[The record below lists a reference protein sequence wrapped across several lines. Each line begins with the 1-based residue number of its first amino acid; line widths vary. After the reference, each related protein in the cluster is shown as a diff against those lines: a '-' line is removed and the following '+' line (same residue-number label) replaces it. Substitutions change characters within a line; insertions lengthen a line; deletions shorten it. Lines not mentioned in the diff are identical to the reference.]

1 MTDIAPSSSSQR
13 RLRRWL
19 VLLGALA
26 LPLLLITLWTPA
38 YASPGISTPGPGW
51 VGASLNI
58 PKPCRDTGTVGI
70 CDTTTQSAE
79 GLYEYKPRRHSVGE
93 FFGASPPEM
102 DPVFNGHTRAAQ
114 GRCIVGGVP
123 KQWPAGTWHYG
134 GRWTRT
140 VSFSGGTPGVSW
152 TPGRLAYSFAKDDKC
167 TNPTPTP
174 QGQPTPPPGGAPP
187 PGGTPPPGTS
197 LTVTPTRPEE
207 PPRTPGPTETPEP
220 TPTICYTEM
229 PPPMDVRLYWGVGA
243 SFQERRQYTCGYRQN
258 AYFGAGVNYW
268 NCMAPDGLQSVHL
281 EENEDD
287 WRDLDSSAYVP
298 ARALWHRVPAN
309 TVVGVEFDLLN
320 AKFLSPGVTSGWN
333 ITPYDY
339 TNYNSSNRGLLLF
352 VQDLGAD
359 RMPGGSG
366 SNEDRLLFL
375 MTFIDGPGMA
385 DYGFDSDVAGRGPMT
400 VAPSLEFAWAINT
413 VNQGLVSTYFIP
425 GRPTGLQAYRA
436 PDVSI
441 LHRPIFERA
450 GGAGYRRGPAHH
462 FLDPVP
468 PSHEY
473 YDPLLDP
480 VAWPEWTRRVVSG
493 YEMGFWRAT
502 LLERD
507 YEYAPDRWP
516 KDNIRMGIRTQPN
529 RAYRIIAIKRGTV
542 CASEGPLSTLST
554 MYFHTLGDG
563 NVAIAKSAPDQEVRE
578 RMITYDIEV
587 RNTSSS
593 VTARN
598 VVVTD
603 ELPGG
608 VLIEQVNITP
618 PGATAPT
625 PLPLPISPSPTSI
638 NGRTIVWNIGDLA
651 PGETRTFQVSVW
663 IAANAPDRLTNVAT
677 VTAENDGD
685 PSDNR
690 AEATT
695 LLINNPTNVAVRVQ
709 APRMVRPGDTF
720 ETTITY
726 RNTTNVPAERVR
738 LSFSVP
744 TGVTL
749 VSSSRTP
756 DERTGENDSVLFW
769 NIGTLPANGSGT
781 ITLRIRVPRENEAAA
796 IPTMLDQTAEI
807 DARNDSDLYDNSS
820 TALTAV
826 LIVPRPQTADR
837 LWIHSMLDPQQG
849 VYRTSG
855 ATFTWPAGEA
865 LDFTPDV
872 TIDDRQTGE
881 PYYRLNRRVVA
892 WSFLGTGGLNLSGM
906 GCKAREQPPANE
918 TQHADLTRMRGCVY
932 RYLDTVSPTTLRGQG
947 HVYWAQYSPERMRND
962 VYVITPLP
970 SNGTDLRI
978 QYAVLTEVVETGYF
992 DIDEDGRTDS
1002 VLERRTDVFEAT
1014 YRVELVVPRDA
1025 R

>member
-1 MTDIAPSSSSQR
+1 
-13 RLRRWL
+13 
-19 VLLGALA
+19 
-26 LPLLLITLWTPA
+26 
-38 YASPGISTPGPGW
+38 
-51 VGASLNI
+51 
-58 PKPCRDTGTVGI
+58 
-70 CDTTTQSAE
+70 
-79 GLYEYKPRRHSVGE
+79 
-93 FFGASPPEM
+93 
-102 DPVFNGHTRAAQ
+102 
-114 GRCIVGGVP
+114 
-123 KQWPAGTWHYG
+123 
-134 GRWTRT
+134 
-140 VSFSGGTPGVSW
+140 
-152 TPGRLAYSFAKDDKC
+152 
-167 TNPTPTP
+167 
-174 QGQPTPPPGGAPP
+174 
-187 PGGTPPPGTS
+187 
-197 LTVTPTRPEE
+197 
-207 PPRTPGPTETPEP
+207 
-220 TPTICYTEM
+220 
-229 PPPMDVRLYWGVGA
+229 
-243 SFQERRQYTCGYRQN
+243 
-258 AYFGAGVNYW
+258 
-268 NCMAPDGLQSVHL
+268 
-281 EENEDD
+281 
-287 WRDLDSSAYVP
+287 
-298 ARALWHRVPAN
+298 
-309 TVVGVEFDLLN
+309 
-320 AKFLSPGVTSGWN
+320 
-333 ITPYDY
+333 
-339 TNYNSSNRGLLLF
+339 
-352 VQDLGAD
+352 
-359 RMPGGSG
+359 
-366 SNEDRLLFL
+366 
-375 MTFIDGPGMA
+375 
-385 DYGFDSDVAGRGPMT
+385 
-400 VAPSLEFAWAINT
+400 
-413 VNQGLVSTYFIP
+413 
-425 GRPTGLQAYRA
+425 
-436 PDVSI
+436 
-441 LHRPIFERA
+441 
-450 GGAGYRRGPAHH
+450 
-462 FLDPVP
+462 
-468 PSHEY
+468 
-473 YDPLLDP
+473 
-480 VAWPEWTRRVVSG
+480 
-493 YEMGFWRAT
+493 
-502 LLERD
+502 
-507 YEYAPDRWP
+507 
-516 KDNIRMGIRTQPN
+516 
-529 RAYRIIAIKRGTV
+529 
-542 CASEGPLSTLST
+542 
-554 MYFHTLGDG
+554 
-563 NVAIAKSAPDQEVRE
+563 
-578 RMITYDIEV
+578 
-587 RNTSSS
+587 
-593 VTARN
+593 
-598 VVVTD
+598 
-603 ELPGG
+603 
-608 VLIEQVNITP
+608 
-618 PGATAPT
+618 
-625 PLPLPISPSPTSI
+625 
-638 NGRTIVWNIGDLA
+638 
-651 PGETRTFQVSVW
+651 VSVW

>member
-79 GLYEYKPRRHSVGE
+79 GLYEYKPLRRRAGE
-93 FFGASPPEM
+93 FWGASPPEM

-140 VSFSGGTPGVSW
+140 VSFSGGTPSVFWRAG
-152 TPGRLAYSFAKDDKC
+152 TLAYSFAKDDSC

-197 LTVTPTRPEE
+197 LTVTPTQPGE

-220 TPTICYTEM
+220 TPSTCYTEM

-243 SFQERRQYTCGYRQN
+243 SFQERRQYTCGYRQH

-268 NCMAPDGLQSVHL
+268 DCMAPERDPGSDPGP
-281 EENEDD
+281 DD
-287 WRDLDSSAYVP
+287 DSRDLDSSAYVP
-298 ARALWHRVPAN
+298 ARALWHRVPADAL
-309 TVVGVEFDLLN
+309 VGVEFDLLN
-320 AKFLSPGVTSGWN
+320 AKFLKPGVTSGWN

-339 TNYNSSNRGLLLF
+339 TNYNSSARSLLLV

-359 RMPGGSG
+359 RMPGGDG
-366 SNEDRLLFL
+366 ANRDTLLYFL
-375 MTFIDGPGMA
+375 ELGEGPDMTA
-385 DYGFDSDVAGRGPMT
+385 YGFEENVAGHGPMS
-400 VAPSLEFAWAINT
+400 VAGFANLAGGYY
-413 VNQGLVSTYFIP
+413 VP
-425 GRPTGLQAYRA
+425 GRPPMTALQAYRA
-436 PDVSI
+436 SNVTI
-441 LHRPIFERA
+441 LNRPIFERGGGRA
-450 GGAGYRRGPAHH
+450 GIYPFQANPG
-462 FLDPVP
+462 FDPSP
-468 PSHEY
+468 PSHPNHW
-473 YDPLLDP
+473 PLQNP
-480 VAWPEWTRRVVSG
+480 SAWPERRTGSWEGDV
-493 YEMGFWRAT
+493 WNHTT
-502 LLERD
+502 LLEAD
-507 YEYAPDRWP
+507 YNYGPNQWP
-516 KDNIRMGIRTQPN
+516 KDNLRASFRTEPN
-529 RAYRIIAIKRGTV
+529 RAYRIIAIKAGAV
-542 CASEGPLSTLST
+542 CAGEEPLATLST
-554 MYFHTLGDG
+554 MYFHTMGDG

-578 RMITYDIEV
+578 RMMTYDIEV

-638 NGRTIVWNIGDLA
+638 NGRTIVWNVGDLA

-872 TIDDRQTGE
+872 TIDNRQTGE

-906 GCKAREQPPANE
+906 GCKAREQPPADE

-947 HVYWAQYSPERMRND
+947 HVYWAQYPPERMRND

-970 SNGTDLRI
+970 RNGTDLRI

-1002 VLERRTDVFEAT
+1002 VLERRTDVFEET